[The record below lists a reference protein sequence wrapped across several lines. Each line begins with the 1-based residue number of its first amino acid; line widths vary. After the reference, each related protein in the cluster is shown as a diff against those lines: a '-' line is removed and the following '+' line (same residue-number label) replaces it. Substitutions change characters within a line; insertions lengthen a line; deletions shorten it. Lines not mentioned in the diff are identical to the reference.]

1 MRSGQLGI
9 GLTHADL
16 FDNYDQLR
24 QRYGDPVSHT
34 VSDDGTLFTL
44 YRCRPFRVLVGFLQG
59 CSHHEAFK
67 RLDGAPMTTTD
78 MEKCLPFEKWK
89 KVSIRTWEYQGRT
102 ALAGIVS
109 PKVNSE
115 FIRVNGGSGTAH
127 IARLASRRGSR
138 PPGKVIKK
146 VENIQPARPW
156 HVLGGLLFFVP
167 MPDSPSKKLNGQDS
181 GRLRRG

>member
-1 MRSGQLGI
+1 M
-9 GLTHADL
+9 
-16 FDNYDQLR
+16 
-24 QRYGDPVSHT
+24 GDPVSHT

-44 YRCRPFRVLVGFLQG
+44 YRCRPFRVLVGFLQ
-59 CSHHEAFK
+59 SHHEAFK
-67 RLDGAPMTTTD
+67 RLDGASMTATD

-89 KVSIRTWEYQGRT
+89 KLAFALGSIRPAQLWR
-102 ALAGIVS
+102 AIVS
-109 PKVNSE
+109 SKVNSE